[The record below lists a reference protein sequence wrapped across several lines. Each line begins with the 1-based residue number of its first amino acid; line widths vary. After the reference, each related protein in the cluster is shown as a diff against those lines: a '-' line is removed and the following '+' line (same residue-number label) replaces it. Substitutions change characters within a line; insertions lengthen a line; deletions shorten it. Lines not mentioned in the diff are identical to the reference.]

1 MASPQVGGGRRY
13 VNFSR
18 PQRTPSVSSAAST
31 ITSQAQSVQSEA
43 PSVRSQAPNVMSYA
57 PSVRS
62 QAPSVQSKTGS
73 TKSNVSTIRGVFSRF
88 SSASSVL
95 RSVTPS
101 EQGEAQPYRPAKGKL
116 VQYHVTSGDIS
127 TPSAQRRPQGKRIPT
142 MDQRALPPAIPER
155 TTSLT
160 VEPQSPKKAQ
170 TFPTIPR
177 ERRSGSFTF
186 DTVPKLTRTPWELER
201 GRPGSRWSRGTDR
214 TSNLP
219 RKAFGEL
226 PREILQ
232 CILDNL
238 EDVHTQ
244 QETVDVLSLRKDL
257 RSLCLV
263 DKKWQSVAKEHLFRE
278 LWLPNSKAVVKKRFS
293 AFSTKQSKSK
303 LKVLVDVLRKTSGL
317 GFLVH
322 HIRVGAELAE
332 QLDAEAFAP
341 FKKDSALDH
350 LQLIIRDCYNLEQV
364 SGFVLPATEST
375 TPVLE
380 ALASRKR
387 LKSHAWSLDSTRAL
401 PGLEHF
407 IFCHDDWANLETL
420 AIAADP
426 GVDLGIGTMSAI
438 LHRLPSLKHLAVFGL
453 HRSDFHNT
461 SLLTLPPVKSL
472 RLECLSGVTDEG
484 IEQLSFS
491 RLALS
496 LERLTLV
503 GLEIVSLQTIQTL
516 LSHLTRLRR
525 FAILQES
532 SPEPPMGIFTP
543 TRSMA
548 LSSPSLR
555 HLHWDCLV
563 PGTSLSWLAESI
575 TENKFPRLTS
585 IKVPCDYDGLLQGLC
600 RPIYRERLS
609 TEDLEYLSEH
619 TAAGRYER
627 NLRVS
632 RIQAQVRV
640 RESGA
645 QPSFNVVVQDENE
658 LKATHTIG
666 SYLGNMGSKI
676 EYRLDPEVGPNALAE
691 FDDVAQPVQMG
702 INGKRVERRLE
713 ASMLF

>member
-1 MASPQVGGGRRY
+1 
-13 VNFSR
+13 
-18 PQRTPSVSSAAST
+18 
-31 ITSQAQSVQSEA
+31 
-43 PSVRSQAPNVMSYA
+43 
-57 PSVRS
+57 
-62 QAPSVQSKTGS
+62 
-73 TKSNVSTIRGVFSRF
+73 
-88 SSASSVL
+88 
-95 RSVTPS
+95 
-101 EQGEAQPYRPAKGKL
+101 
-116 VQYHVTSGDIS
+116 
-127 TPSAQRRPQGKRIPT
+127 
-142 MDQRALPPAIPER
+142 MDQRTLPPAIPER
-155 TTSLT
+155 TTSLA
-160 VEPQSPKKAQ
+160 VEQPTPMKTQ
-170 TFPTIPR
+170 TWPATATR
-177 ERRSGSFTF
+177 EKRSGSFTF
-186 DTVPKLTRTPWELER
+186 DSVPKLTRTPWELDR

-214 TSNLP
+214 TSNMP
-219 RKAFGEL
+219 RRAFGEL
-226 PREILQ
+226 PREIYQ
-232 CILDNL
+232 CVLDNL
-238 EDVHTQ
+238 EAVHTQ
-244 QETVDVLSLRKDL
+244 QDTMDVLSLRKDL

-263 DKKWQSVAKEHLFRE
+263 DKKWQSIAREHLFRE

-293 AFSTKQSKSK
+293 AFSAKSK
-303 LKVLVDVLRKTSGL
+303 LKVLVETLRKASGL

-341 FKKDSALDH
+341 FRKDSALDC
-350 LQLIIRDCYNLEQV
+350 LQLIIRDCYNLEEV

-407 IFCHDDWANLETL
+407 IFCHDDWVNLETL

-426 GVDLGIGTMSAI
+426 GVDLGIGTISAI

-472 RLECLSGVTDEG
+472 RLECLSGLTDEG

-491 RLALS
+491 RLAFS

-503 GLEIVSLQTIQTL
+503 GLELVSLQTIQTL
-516 LSHLTRLRR
+516 LSHLTRLKR

-532 SPEPPMGIFTP
+532 SPEPPMGIFT
-543 TRSMA
+543 TNHSMS

-555 HLHWDCLV
+555 HLHWDCLT

-575 TENKFPRLTS
+575 AENRFPRLIS
-585 IKVPCDYDGLLQGLC
+585 IKVPCDYDGALQELC

-609 TEDLEYLSEH
+609 TADLEYLSEH
-619 TAAGRYER
+619 TSSDRYER

-632 RIQAQVRV
+632 QIQAQVRV

-645 QPSFNVVVQDENE
+645 QPSFNVVVQDEHE

-666 SYLGNMGSKI
+666 SYVGNMGSKI
-676 EYRLDPEVGPNALAE
+676 EYRLNPEIGPNALAE

-702 INGKRVERRLE
+702 IDGKRVERRLE
-713 ASMLF
+713 ARMLF